1 MKNKKILI
9 AGVGGQGIVY
19 ITGILA
25 EAGIISDIPVSVSE
39 IHGLSQRGGIVT
51 AGIGVGKYCTGFLAD
66 ADVDFLIGLEP
77 LEAQRC
83 IAFLHQDSCVIMGDT
98 QIAPYSVN
106 AEQSK
111 YPEIDSYASFL
122 NDNIKKTVYVKDFPA
137 EISTVLR
144 NLFLLGISS
153 AMPEFPFNPKV
164 LEKAIER
171 TVIEYNRERSL
182 MAFRLG
188 VKYMADREK
197 HEKKVNSKKKL
208 KVSSH

>member
-1 MKNKKILI
+1 MINKKILI

-25 EAGIISDIPVSVSE
+25 EAGIISDVPVCVSE

-83 IAFLHQDSCVIMGDT
+83 ISFLHQDSCVIMGDT

-111 YPEIDSYASFL
+111 YPEIDSFAFYL
-122 NDNIKKTVYVKDFPA
+122 TENVKKAVYVKDFPT

-144 NLFLLGISS
+144 NLFLLGVAS
-153 AMPEFPFNPKV
+153 AMPEFPFSAKI
-164 LEKAIER
+164 LEKAIEK

-182 MAFRLG
+182 MAFRMG
-188 VKYMADREK
+188 VKYIAAKQDNK
-197 HEKKVNSKKKL
+197 DNTKKKK